1 MRRRLRRIADLRWRT
16 GGALLVGLLGA
27 MSLVVGLFVLLV
39 GSLHLSGV
47 IALHEPLFD
56 AGL

>member
-1 MRRRLRRIADLRWRT
+1 
-16 GGALLVGLLGA
+16 
-27 MSLVVGLFVLLV
+27 MSLVVGLFVLLA

-47 IALHEPLFD
+47 IALHELLFD